1 MVPEVSN
8 VTEPP
13 PDEPS
18 ALHGERRRGL
28 THPKDRHHH
37 REDHDGHAEP
47 EDVEPRPLLDE
58 RARQPRERRQ
68 DRVAAD
74 QAWALVGV
82 DRRRGA
88 QLISIIFSRTA

>member
-1 MVPEVSN
+1 
-8 VTEPP
+8 
-13 PDEPS
+13 
-18 ALHGERRRGL
+18 LHGERRGGL
-28 THPKDRHHH
+28 AHAEDRDHH
-37 REDHDGHAEP
+37 REDHEGHPDP
-47 EDVEPRPLLDE
+47 EDAEPRPLEDE
-58 RARQPRERRQ
+58 RARQPRERQQ

>member
-13 PDEPS
+13 PDVPFS
-18 ALHGERRRGL
+18 IA
-28 THPKDRHHH
+28 TPT
-37 REDHDGHAEP
+37 
-47 EDVEPRPLLDE
+47 PRTGTPPLEGE
-58 RARQPRERRQ
+58 RARQLRERQQ

-74 QAWALVGV
+74 QAWALVDV